1 MYADVLLRNA
11 TFPTVP
17 DADALAIRC
26 GVIQA
31 VGSSADLEGT
41 AGPTTRVLDLEG
53 KAVLPGFID
62 AHTHFVRVGLE
73 RTFYVDLSGAESL
86 DEALERLRLAAR
98 ERQGAWVVAQGWDE
112 SRWPERRLLERS
124 DLDRAVPRQ
133 PCCAVRV
140 DGHLVVCNTLALA
153 RCSHPEGE
161 LVDRALGHL
170 REEAAW
176 TLLGAVLPD
185 RSTLV
190 EAIAAA
196 SRYTASLGV
205 TAVAEMSGKPEYL
218 RAYLRALEEG
228 VLKTRVFLYIPVEL
242 LEEAAKLGLKRGFG
256 GELLRIAG
264 VKAFMDGSIGARTAA
279 LTAPYRDGGTT
290 GTLLLSAGELARLW
304 RKASRAGLQMA
315 VHAIGDRAIGEVLR
329 AAELAGISRYD
340 RHRIEHLELPTGEHL
355 ARMAELGLVA
365 SMQPNFVVNWSG
377 PEKLYEERL
386 GPERDARIDPHALVH
401 RRGIPL
407 AFGSDGMPMGPLYGL
422 WGAVSPPHEIQ
433 RIPLEEALRAYTTGA
448 AYSLFAEEEIG
459 ELAPGK
465 RADLV
470 VLSADPRTAPLEEI
484 GVEMTIL
491 GGEVVYVR

>member
-1 MYADVLLRNA
+1 MGKTSELRELVGPGTEVLELRG
-11 TFPTVP
+11 
-17 DADALAIRC
+17 R
-26 GVIQA
+26 
-31 VGSSADLEGT
+31 
-41 AGPTTRVLDLEG
+41 
-53 KAVLPGFID
+53 AVLPGFID

-73 RTFYVDLSGAESL
+73 RTFYVDLSDADSL
-86 DEALERLRLAAR
+86 DGALERLRLAAR

-112 SRWPERRLLERS
+112 SRWPERRLLERA

-161 LVDRALGHL
+161 LVDRDLGHL

-176 TLLGAVLPD
+176 TLLEAVLPD
-185 RSTLV
+185 RSTLI

-196 SRYTASLGV
+196 SRHAAELGV

-218 RAYLRALEEG
+218 RAYLHALDQG
-228 VLKTRVFLYIPVEL
+228 VLKTRVFLYVPLEL
-242 LEEAAKLGLKRGFG
+242 LGEATRLGLRRGLG
-256 GELLRIAG
+256 GEWLRIAG
-264 VKAFMDGSIGARTAA
+264 IKAFTDGSIGARTAA
-279 LTAPYRDGGTT
+279 LTAPYRDGDTT

-304 RKASRAGLQMA
+304 RKASRAELQMA

-340 RHRIEHLELPTGEHL
+340 RHRIEHLELPTGAHL

-377 PEKLYEERL
+377 PGKLYRERL
-386 GPERDARIDPHALVH
+386 GPERDFGIDPHAPVLEH
-401 RRGIPL
+401 GIPL

-422 WGAVSPPHEIQ
+422 RGAVSPPHEAQ
-433 RIPLEEALRAYTTGA
+433 RIPVEEALRAYTTGA
-448 AYSLFAEEEIG
+448 AFSLFAEDELGEI
-459 ELAPGK
+459 APGK

-470 VLSADPRTAPLEEI
+470 VLSADPRTTPLEEI
-484 GVEMTIL
+484 RVEMTFV
-491 GGEVVYVR
+491 GGERVFRR